1 VPQHQRGAAASFAR
15 VIKDT
20 KCEAVVI
27 SSETLDDL
35 LALARHSEKEWQP
48 DNDAFAQEAWGRSWA
63 EVFAVDVGRQFRPN
77 DFEICPP
84 GWTVRRRLRR
94 AVREMKAM
102 VQEILLD
109 PALAI
114 KAPWN
119 DLRKRNS
126 EFPENKSSG

>member
-1 VPQHQRGAAASFAR
+1 L
-15 VIKDT
+15 T
-20 KCEAVVI
+20 
-27 SSETLDDL
+27 T
-35 LALARHSEKEWQP
+35 ALARHIEAEWQP

-63 EVFAVDVGRQFRPN
+63 EVFAGDVGREFRPN
-77 DFEICPP
+77 DFEICSP

-119 DLRKRNS
+119 DLRERNS
-126 EFPENKSSG
+126 GFPENKSSGQPEYLKTLIDRPGIRKPL